1 MSIGIEKA
9 ANLRDKKFLLVLF
22 PFACMIWW
30 LYEGMDN
37 KPLFDG
43 MTAFFTSFFPH
54 LKSYDYNLGVID
66 PYRGTYSSC
75 HMNPTAYI
83 MILKWLSEYTA
94 EIMILKTPIM
104 CSFVLT

>member
-1 MSIGIEKA
+1 MSIAIGIEKA

-37 KPLFDG
+37 KPLL
-43 MTAFFTSFFPH
+43 MVWLHSLPLFFPH

-66 PYRGTYSSC
+66 PHRGTYSSC

-104 CSFVLT
+104 CSFV